1 MAENNGRNYDIPISK
16 NRNNMNSPN
25 RQSPY
30 SYEELRR
37 RQNGQYSANT
47 QQNSNRQ
54 ARAVPRQQ
62 YSANQARAVPR
73 QQYSSHSTDIF
84 IDKNKNAQPQRRTY
98 DDYRNEYQQTRQ
110 GRPVQTPPAQQPE
123 NKKPKK
129 KKGCL
134 VTSIIAVLLVFVLG
148 YTGITGYMY
157 SIFANVEYNKTES
170 AGSGYTDSMNL
181 ESSSRVE
188 NILLIGVDDK
198 KGGTTSRSDTM
209 MMLSIDKK
217 NRQLKLTS
225 FMRDTYVT
233 IPGYGDNKLNAACAF
248 GGPQLVMETIE
259 YNFGIEI
266 DNYVLVDFN
275 AFKEVIDSLGGVT
288 VEVEKKEAEYIN
300 RTSRQNID
308 YGEAVTLNGEEALV
322 YVRIRYLDSDFNR
335 TKRQRKVISAIIES
349 AKQSSIPDLIA
360 TGKDVLSYVET
371 DMSPLELTFLAQGA
385 VLSYMRYDIVQS
397 RVPFDKKYSSQTING
412 AYVIVIN
419 KEETSDLLKEFIF
432 EKADTEEETTKN

>member
-1 MAENNGRNYDIPISK
+1 MAENNGRRNYDIPISK
-16 NRNNMNSPN
+16 NRNNMNSAN
-25 RQSPY
+25 RQTNPY
-30 SYEELRR
+30 SYDELRR
-37 RQNGQYSANT
+37 RQNGQTSVNS
-47 QQNSNRQ
+47 QQQQYSNRQ

-62 YSANQARAVPR
+62 YASR
-73 QQYSSHSTDIF
+73 QPSHPTDIF
-84 IDKNKNAQPQRRTY
+84 VDRSRNTQPQRKTY
-98 DDYRNEYQQTRQ
+98 DDYRNEYQHTRQ
-110 GRPVQTPPAQQPE
+110 ARPVQTNAVQQPPE

-134 VTSIIAVLLVFVLG
+134 LTSIIALLLVVVIG
-148 YTGITGYMY
+148 YSGITGYMF
-157 SIFANVEYNKTES
+157 SIFSNVEYKKTES
-170 AGSGYTDSMNL
+170 NASGYTESMDL
-181 ESSSRVE
+181 EKSSSVE

-209 MMLSIDKK
+209 ILLSIDKK
-217 NRQLKLTS
+217 HRQLKMTS
-225 FMRDTYVT
+225 FMRDTYVS
-233 IPGYGDNKLNAACAF
+233 IPGHGENKLNAACAF

-275 AFKEVIDSLGGVT
+275 AFKDVIDSLGGVT

-335 TKRQRKVISAIIES
+335 TKRQRKVISAIIDS
-349 AKQSSIPDLIA
+349 AKESDIADLIE
-360 TGKDVLSYVET
+360 TGKTVLSYVET
-371 DMSPLELTFLAQGA
+371 DISPLKLTFLAQGA
-385 VLSYMRYDIVQS
+385 LLSYIRYDIVQS

-412 AYVIVIN
+412 SYVIVVN
-419 KEETSDLLKEFIF
+419 KEETSELLKEFIF
-432 EKADTEEETTKN
+432 EKAETEEEIEK